1 MAVCLASCWFEWLE
15 VVKYLGTKI
24 PDALRCI
31 DATNPL
37 IPSLHSNTLHHNVLA
52 IHCIFACGLCC
63 FQFVL
68 HSNCKIDSVCD
79 AFQLQCILNYKIDS
93 VCVAFCI
100 QFVLQCIL
108 SYKIDSD
115 CAAHSVFSLY

>member
-1 MAVCLASCWFEWLE
+1 MSLFAHQIDIVFVSNGHAMCLLFAREFAIE
-15 VVKYLGTKI
+15 THQ
-24 PDALRCI
+24 I
-31 DATNPL
+31 DIVFACRL
-37 IPSLHSNTLHHNVLA
+37 HVLHSNTLHHNVLT

-93 VCVAFCI
+93 VCVAFSL
-100 QFVLQCIL
+100 VLL
-108 SYKIDSD
+108 R
-115 CAAHSVFSLY
+115 